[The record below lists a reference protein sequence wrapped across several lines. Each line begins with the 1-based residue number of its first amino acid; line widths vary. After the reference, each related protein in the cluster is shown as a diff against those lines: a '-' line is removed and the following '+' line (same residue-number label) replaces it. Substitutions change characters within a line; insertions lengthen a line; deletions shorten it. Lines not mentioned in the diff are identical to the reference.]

1 MATYRSGAG
10 LFRRMGNRELLAAW
24 LAHMVG
30 CKSVSDVVESVGET
44 PVSRYSRPYQ
54 MGEDGLLARSGSDVL
69 DGRYQLLTGSRTEG
83 CR

>member
-1 MATYRSGAG
+1 MATHRPGIG
-10 LFRRMGNRELLAAW
+10 LFHQMGNMELLAW
-24 LAHMVG
+24 LAHTVG
-30 CKSVSDVVESVGET
+30 CTSVPDVVESVGET

-54 MGEDGLLARSGSDVL
+54 TGEDGLLARSGSDAL